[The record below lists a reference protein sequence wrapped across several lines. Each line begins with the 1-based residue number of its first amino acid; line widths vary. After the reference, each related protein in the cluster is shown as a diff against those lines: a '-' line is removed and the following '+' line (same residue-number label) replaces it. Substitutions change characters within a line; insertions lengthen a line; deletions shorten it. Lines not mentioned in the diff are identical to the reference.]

1 MVDVII
7 GLAPAMIA
15 AGYYFRLYAFI
26 LISTCVISAVATEWL
41 CNLIRKKPNPLESLG
56 DFSAVVTGIIL
67 ALSIPPSLPVW
78 AAVIGSAFSIAIGK
92 MVFGGLGANIFNP
105 AMVGRAFLTACF
117 GMLMTTW
124 TVPATVGFLFS
135 VDAEFQSE
143 LDSGIIPEELCRGFV
158 ENDTALSEDARI
170 SVEKAGSNWLIA
182 DKDKKYCIR
191 KELFSKKWLKLNIY
205 KIGPQMPKIS
215 AENKLDARTQAT
227 PLAWSKQ
234 AQKAS
239 RKAAT
244 YDRAIAELQEKSET
258 DPKAAAELLQST
270 DAYDKAKALAK
281 TSIEAVDENLKG
293 TFTGE
298 VGGCLGE
305 TSALALLIGGVYL
318 LIRRTISLH
327 IPLAVMVSVFVFA
340 GAAYLINPDAYA
352 SPVFHLCAGGLL
364 IGAFFIATDP
374 VTAPLSTKGMWIFGI
389 GVGTITMLI
398 RIVGEYP
405 EGVMYS
411 VLLMNAVTP
420 LIDRFCKLVPA
431 GGKPNV

>member
-1 MVDVII
+1 MLSEITVSPAPHISKPLSTRSVMVDVII
-7 GLAPAMIA
+7 GLAPAMVA
-15 AGYYFRLYAFI
+15 AGYYFRLRAFV
-26 LISTCVISAVATEWL
+26 LIATCVISAVVTEWL
-41 CNLIRKKPNPLESLG
+41 CNVIRRKPNPLESLG

-67 ALSIPPSLPVW
+67 AMSVPPRLPVW
-78 AAVIGSAFSIAIGK
+78 AAIIGSAFSIAIGK

-124 TVPATVGFLFS
+124 TVPAS
-135 VDAEFQSE
+135 IDA
-143 LDSGIIPEELCRGFV
+143 
-158 ENDTALSEDARI
+158 A
-170 SVEKAGSNWLIA
+170 
-182 DKDKKYCIR
+182 
-191 KELFSKKWLKLNIY
+191 
-205 KIGPQMPKIS
+205 MPKIS
-215 AENKLDARTQAT
+215 AESKFDARTQAT

-234 AQKAS
+234 LMKADEQ
-239 RKAAT
+239 A
-244 YDRAIAELQEKSET
+244 RAYESKMPVPDVGEGSERLAEIQQEHT
-258 DPKAAAELLQST
+258 
-270 DAYDKAKALAK
+270 AYERAKALAQ
-281 TSIEAVDENLKG
+281 TSAQAVDANLEG

-305 TSALALLIGGVYL
+305 TSALALIIGGIYL
-318 LIRRTISLH
+318 LIRRTISFH
-327 IPLAVMVSVFVFA
+327 IPAAVMLSAFVFA

-352 SPVFHLCAGGLL
+352 PPVFHLCAGGLL

-389 GVGTITMLI
+389 GVGAITMLI

-431 GGKPNV
+431 GGKANV